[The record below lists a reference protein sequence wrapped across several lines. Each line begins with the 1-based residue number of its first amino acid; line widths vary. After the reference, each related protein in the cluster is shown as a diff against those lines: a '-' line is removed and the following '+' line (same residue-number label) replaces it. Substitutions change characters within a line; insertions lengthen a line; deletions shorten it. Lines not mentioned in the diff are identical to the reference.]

1 MTIIGNTNILHSN
14 QQTGRPQDNVLDVTD
29 SIIDM
34 TPWDVPLLSMTQRG
48 PKPKDRVVHW
58 RVDYGG
64 QRPTSMGQVDTFNEG
79 DDHAP
84 SALDDHIFLKN
95 NLHLVGKSYSVSH
108 TMEELE
114 EYGLD
119 SRIDYEAAKCSK
131 DLLRQV
137 CFAAMNSTIDNQ
149 STTPNAGSLGQY
161 RKMGGI
167 REQIMTPANFQATGT
182 LPTGAKAYNKH
193 ITTDLSATSGALTVA
208 MLNDAMGDMWNNGG
222 IDGDVIYGLANRTVK
237 AVVSE
242 LFAPSTGSSSVYR
255 RTFGGGV
262 QPINLK
268 VDVIETEYAD
278 IHMVLDWTVKE
289 ADAGTSA
296 TTSDDEGDL
305 VFIQPEYVELCVL
318 QDFNQYELAK
328 VGSSYKFAQEW
339 EGTIKLK
346 APNTAGILRGILT

>member
-14 QQTGRPQDNVLDVTD
+14 QQVGRPQDNVLDVTD

-64 QRPTSMGQVDTFNEG
+64 QRPTSMGQVDTFGEG
-79 DDHAP
+79 SDHTA
-84 SALDDHIFLKN
+84 ADLDDHVFLKN

-119 SRIDYEAAKCSK
+119 SRLDYEAAKCSK

-137 CFAAMNSTIDNQ
+137 CFAAMNSTIDEQ
-149 STTPNAGSLGQY
+149 SQGPNSTAAGKN
-161 RKMGGI
+161 RTMGGI
-167 REQIMTPANFQATGT
+167 REQIMTPTNFQATGT
-182 LPTGAKAYNKH
+182 LVDGAKAYNKH

-255 RTFGGGV
+255 RTFGGGL

-268 VDVIETEYAD
+268 VDVFFSDFDNVIRLQANAAD
-278 IHMVLDWTVKE
+278 MSTK
-289 ADAGTSA
+289 G
-296 TTSDDEGDL
+296 
-305 VFIQPEYVELCVL
+305 C
-318 QDFNQYELAK
+318 
-328 VGSSYKFAQEW
+328 
-339 EGTIKLK
+339 
-346 APNTAGILRGILT
+346 